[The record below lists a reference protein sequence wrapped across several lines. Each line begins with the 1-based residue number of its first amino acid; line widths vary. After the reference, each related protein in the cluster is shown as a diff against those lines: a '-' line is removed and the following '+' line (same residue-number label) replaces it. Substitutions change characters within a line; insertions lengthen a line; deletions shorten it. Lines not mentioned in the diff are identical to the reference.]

1 MFRWTFNFKCKWWW
15 FWNWKNQPPLKP
27 FKCAFRSPVK
37 FCQFLRPR
45 ILDKDFFAW
54 LLSISVINFSL
65 NIHLTWM
72 THCAKYDCP
81 WTHTVHLI
89 RMNVHSAHWHDKWQ
103 VISALKCAKSNVIID
118 DIASNTFG
126 RKCPLM
132 LLVRSKTFKVGLVF
146 IDLYHNEHFYSDW
159 NLVLT
164 AKAVILG
171 TWTKWGDQMWP
182 DGT

>member
-1 MFRWTFNFKCKWWW
+1 MESKVY
-15 FWNWKNQPPLKP
+15 Q
-27 FKCAFRSPVK
+27 FRSTGIPLHKCVK
-37 FCQFLRPR
+37 ITCKISTWQKICCHYLRPKF
-45 ILDKDFFAW
+45 LEKDFLACQ
-54 LLSISVINFSL
+54 LSISVINFLL
-65 NIHLTWM
+65 NVPLTRM
-72 THCAKYDCP
+72 THCAKYDCCP

-146 IDLYHNEHFYSDW
+146 IDLYHNEQCYSDW

-164 AKAVILG
+164 
-171 TWTKWGDQMWP
+171 
-182 DGT
+182 